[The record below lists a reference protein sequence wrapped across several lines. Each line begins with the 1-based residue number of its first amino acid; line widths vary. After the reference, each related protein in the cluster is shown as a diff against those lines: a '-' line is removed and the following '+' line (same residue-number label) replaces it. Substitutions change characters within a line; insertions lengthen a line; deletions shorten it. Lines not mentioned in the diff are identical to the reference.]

1 MSSVRPRP
9 DRDTEHLA
17 GARDRF
23 VILVNPRASGGQ
35 PGILRRRLAAAF
47 AEKGVHFDIYETDSS
62 AHAFEVAR
70 AAAEAGCRAVAVA
83 GGDGTVA
90 QALRGTARSETPVA
104 ILPFGTGNQL
114 AVNFGIP
121 ASLEGAVEVAVG
133 GVVEEIDLGR
143 IGDEYFAL
151 IAGAGLD
158 AEVMAGA
165 TAELKQRLGFAAYLY
180 SGLKTVIT
188 PQRADFRIVADG
200 HEVEVTA
207 TMVLLANVG
216 QLAAGSL
223 PVEVT
228 VGPRVSFRDGLIDVC
243 IYAPRNLAETARMVW
258 RVARQEYAGDDRMLF
273 LQAREVQVE
282 SDPPVAVQID
292 GEPQGETPIRAEVV
306 PLAGRILVRA

>member
-1 MSSVRPRP
+1 MNDHP
-9 DRDTEHLA
+9 TEHLA
-17 GARDRF
+17 ASRDRF
-23 VILVNPRASGGQ
+23 VILVNPKASGGQ
-35 PGILRRRLAAAF
+35 PAILRRRLAAAF
-47 AEKGVHFDIYETDSS
+47 AEKNVHFDIYETDSS
-62 AHAFEVAR
+62 AHAYEVAR
-70 AAAEAGCRAVAVA
+70 AAADTGCRAVAVA

-90 QALRGTARSETPVA
+90 QALRATAGSETPVA

-133 GVVEEIDLGR
+133 GVVEKIDLGR
-143 IGDEYFAL
+143 IGSEYFAL

-158 AEVMAGA
+158 GEMMAGA
-165 TAELKQRLGFAAYLY
+165 TAELKQRMGFAAYLY

-216 QLAAGSL
+216 QLAAGPL
-223 PVEVT
+223 PMEFT
-228 VGPRVSFRDGLIDVC
+228 VGPRVSFTDGLLDVC
-243 IYAPRNLAETARMVW
+243 IFAPRNLPEMARMVW

-273 LQAREVQVE
+273 LQAREVVVE

-292 GEPQGETPIRAEVV
+292 GEPRGETPIEAEVV
-306 PLAGRILVRA
+306 PLAGRILVRG